1 MKVIVDNKI
10 PFIREAIE
18 HIADEVVYAPGNA
31 FTPELVKDADA
42 LVIRTRTRCDRALLE
57 GSQVRF
63 IATATIGFD
72 HIDTAYCREAGI
84 QWANAP
90 GCNAPSVAQ
99 YLHSALLLLQMK
111 RDKPLTGLTMGI
123 VGVGHVG
130 SLVAEVAGDLG
141 MKILL
146 NDPPREAQE
155 GPGRFH
161 PLHRLAEEADF
172 ISLHVPLVRE
182 GQYPTFHLA
191 DEAFFHSLR
200 RKPVRAVRYRM
211 PLSTCGRT
219 SRTSTAPCWQKPSSA
234 RPTSPAT
241 PPTARPTPPAW
252 P

>member
-99 YLHSALLLLQMK
+99 YLHSALLLLS
-111 RDKPLTGLTMGI
+111 T
-123 VGVGHVG
+123 
-130 SLVAEVAGDLG
+130 
-141 MKILL
+141 
-146 NDPPREAQE
+146 
-155 GPGRFH
+155 
-161 PLHRLAEEADF
+161 
-172 ISLHVPLVRE
+172 
-182 GQYPTFHLA
+182 
-191 DEAFFHSLR
+191 LR
-200 RKPVRAVRYRM
+200 
-211 PLSTCGRT
+211 
-219 SRTSTAPCWQKPSSA
+219 
-234 RPTSPAT
+234 
-241 PPTARPTPPAW
+241 
-252 P
+252 